1 MFYILFICY
10 FCFYFIFTVYRNV
23 PNTVVFMVRKGMK
36 KAIWNTAPLY
46 PWGQYNFKLFPTTPS
61 PHRLLHFDIF
71 SNHAYYSTSPSIRDL
86 SNGQVFRLILSFLS
100 NRLLRLVQ
108 DGKSSQEYPINAG
121 VPQGFIL
128 GPTLFL
134 IYINDLPDVLCNIA
148 INADDTTLYSK
159 YDQAFDFWQQVGLWT
174 WTCGMG
180 RSYLV
185 LMLRKLNLFRLT
197 VLITLVLLMW
207 K

>member
-108 DGKSSQEYPINAG
+108 YGKSSQEYPINAG

-134 IYINDLPDVLCNIA
+134 ITSMTFLMFFA
-148 INADDTTLYSK
+148 TLLS
-159 YDQAFDFWQQVGLWT
+159 
-174 WTCGMG
+174 M
-180 RSYLV
+180 
-185 LMLRKLNLFRLT
+185 LMILLS
-197 VLITLVLLMW
+197 TLSMIRHSIFGN

>member
-1 MFYILFICY
+1 M
-10 FCFYFIFTVYRNV
+10 
-23 PNTVVFMVRKGMK
+23 
-36 KAIWNTAPLY
+36 
-46 PWGQYNFKLFPTTPS
+46 
-61 PHRLLHFDIF
+61 
-71 SNHAYYSTSPSIRDL
+71 
-86 SNGQVFRLILSFLS
+86 FRLILSFLS

-148 INADDTTLYSK
+148 INADDTTLYST

-174 WTCGMG
+174 WTCGMR

-197 VLITLVLLMW
+197 GLITLVLLMW
-207 K
+207 KWMGLFLKKVTF